1 MSCWPSIKH
10 HIKWTTRRHSIIRFW
25 PRLSHTGH
33 MHSPIFVLL
42 CFASPKRHI
51 RISSGRK
58 GVRGRMTVE
67 TWPVHRHSSCQRI
80 PTKLYYKYIYIYRN
94 VYLMETKFYDC
105 VTMEIITIT
114 IVKIRLDRPSV
125 PVRCSLIIILKPYR
139 PYSLE
144 PIPVAVSPAFGPWT
158 ENGHNNNNDNKGKSR
173 RSAGHMFPIRKR
185 IHTLFRCSLPWNWS
199 ARVCVGWLCTQQAGI
214 VCCEP

>member
-1 MSCWPSIKH
+1 MNHSSSFH
-10 HIKWTTRRHSIIRFW
+10 HSILAASVTHRAHAFANICIIVLCVAETTHPNIKREKGSEGANDGRDVAGT
-25 PRLSHTGH
+25 PT
-33 MHSPIFVLL
+33 FVM
-42 CFASPKRHI
+42 PTYTDE
-51 RISSGRK
+51 
-58 GVRGRMTVE
+58 TVL
-67 TWPVHRHSSCQRI
+67 QI
-80 PTKLYYKYIYIYRN
+80 YIYIYRN

-158 ENGHNNNNDNKGKSR
+158 ENGNNNNNDNKGKSR